1 MMQELIVI
9 CKKNEWFERREAPRR
24 RIKEGQVS
32 TRSRSS
38 HVAMMTDGG
47 YRKAYFSG
55 YVRISGRPV
64 SWY

>member
-1 MMQELIVI
+1 MFRMMQELIGI
-9 CKKNEWFERREAPRR
+9 YKKNEWFERREAPRR

-38 HVAMMTDGG
+38 HVAMMTDD
-47 YRKAYFSG
+47 
-55 YVRISGRPV
+55 IGRPIFLGMSEFL